1 MISSTSN
8 PSPRL
13 PYRIIPAHTP
23 EHLSAIRSL
32 FHAYVQWLNIDLT
45 FQDFETELN
54 SLPGKY
60 GAAYGGDLLLAYSS
74 SSSTTEER
82 NIPLGCVALRP
93 LTLRSQFLDP
103 SPGAD
108 VDHNTPEI
116 KYCEMKRLYVSPEAR
131 RMGLGKALVEAVVQ
145 RARELGYQAMRLDT
159 LRTME
164 GPLRLYRAA
173 GFVDVGPYYETPLV
187 EETVFLGLELRG
199 TE

>member
-1 MISSTSN
+1 MISSTTNS
-8 PSPRL
+8 SPPL

-32 FHAYVQWLNIDLT
+32 FRAYVEWLNIDLT

-60 GAAYGGDLLLAYSS
+60 GAAYGGDLLLAYG
-74 SSSTTEER
+74 STTEEH

-103 SPGAD
+103 SHGGD
-108 VDHNTPEI
+108 DDHNTPEI

-187 EETVFLGLELRG
+187 EETVFLGLKLKG

>member
-8 PSPRL
+8 PSPPL

-32 FHAYVQWLNIDLT
+32 FRAYVQWLNIDLT

-60 GAAYGGDLLLAYSS
+60 GAASGGDLLLAYSS
-74 SSSTTEER
+74 STPEEH

-93 LTLRSQFLDP
+93 LTLRSYPIEP
-103 SPGAD
+103 SHDDGD
-108 VDHNTPEI
+108 DRPEV

-159 LRTME
+159 LRSME

-173 GFVDVGPYYETPLV
+173 GFVDVGPYYETPLL
-187 EETVFLGLELRG
+187 EETVFLGLDLGGKE
-199 TE
+199 